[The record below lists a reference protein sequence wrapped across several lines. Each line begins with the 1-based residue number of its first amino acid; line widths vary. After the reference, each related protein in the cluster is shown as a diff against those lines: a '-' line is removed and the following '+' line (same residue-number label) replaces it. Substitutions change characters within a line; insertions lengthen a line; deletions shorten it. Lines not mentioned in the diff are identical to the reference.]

1 MFLMKVLKIVIIEAA
16 GKDVGVVQWLEW
28 LYCGAE
34 NTVQL
39 ALGIGS
45 QSKQVA

>member
-1 MFLMKVLKIVIIEAA
+1 MKVLKIAIIEVA
-16 GKDVGVVQWLEW
+16 GKDVGLVQWLEW
-28 LYCGAE
+28 LYCVAE

-45 QSKQVA
+45 QSQQVA